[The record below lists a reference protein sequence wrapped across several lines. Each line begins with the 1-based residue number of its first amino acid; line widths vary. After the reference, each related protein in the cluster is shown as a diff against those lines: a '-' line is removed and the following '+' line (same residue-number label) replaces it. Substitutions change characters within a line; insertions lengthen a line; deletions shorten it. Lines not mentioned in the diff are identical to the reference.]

1 MGTWGAGLSRFDG
14 KSWKTYTVKEGLPG
28 NHVFMLNKKAGGD
41 MWIGTNKG
49 LARPAANGF
58 KVMTKADG
66 LFADNVFSLAEATD
80 GSLWVGS
87 FGGVARIV
95 DYN

>member
-1 MGTWGAGLSRFDG
+1 
-14 KSWKTYTVKEGLPG
+14 
-28 NHVFMLNKKAGGD
+28 

-49 LARPAANGF
+49 LARPTANGF